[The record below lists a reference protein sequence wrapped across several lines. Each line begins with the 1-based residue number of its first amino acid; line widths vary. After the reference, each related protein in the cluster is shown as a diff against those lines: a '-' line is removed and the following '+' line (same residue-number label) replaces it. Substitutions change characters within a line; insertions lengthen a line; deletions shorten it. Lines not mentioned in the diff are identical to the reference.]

1 LFLNIASPSINAYA
15 KYWHCLKINQKIK
28 TYDNL
33 SGIEN
38 TLKITW
44 KIAIFL
50 EICVTNKKI

>member
-1 LFLNIASPSINAYA
+1 LRVTSRGLGDVY
-15 KYWHCLKINQKIK
+15 KRQYRHCLKINQKIK

-38 TLKITW
+38 TLKTTW

>member
-1 LFLNIASPSINAYA
+1 LNIATPLINACA
-15 KYWHCLKINQKIK
+15 KCWHCLKINQKIK

-38 TLKITW
+38 TLKTAW

>member
-1 LFLNIASPSINAYA
+1 LDIATLLINACA
-15 KYWHCLKINQKIK
+15 KYRHCLKINQNTK

-33 SGIEN
+33 SVIEN
-38 TLKITW
+38 TLQTAW